1 MMRLLSLAILLLCSP
16 IVKAELTV
24 EEKTKIVE
32 GIYKKVYSASEAKGI
47 APTLKFDSY
56 KARQIAYMMK
66 DRDGKPMIGFESKAF
81 DVCAE
86 FGDRRDDAIALLL
99 GHEISHHIMH
109 HHWGKEF
116 RSAYS
121 IGELEQEIKTL
132 DKGNALKFET
142 QADENGGIL
151 CFMAGY
157 NTSGL
162 AEELLR
168 KLYKAYEIK
177 ESSKYPSLEERVTIA
192 KTQDSL
198 VSTYIKIFETANYA
212 MMTQEYDL
220 AVECY
225 DYVITKFQSRE
236 IYNNYGVAL
245 YLQGVSMADPD
256 DIKYIYPIE
265 IDLSSIKNSKGS
277 KGMGDDITAI
287 FEKAIE
293 MFGHAIDRD
302 KKYYTASLN
311 TACVYSVLQNFRKA
325 KFFAEEVIYEADKEK
340 DKYTI
345 LNAKLII
352 ALVNDLD
359 ENGSK
364 EKAIS
369 MLDELIEQG
378 HLLAEVNKQIM
389 EDEDLNEI
397 EFANLPLKWMDGA
410 TKDVNAGNPYPK
422 KEKLTGVS
430 RYSISALQTEISTKQ
445 EEHLKFGRSGEIL
458 IGNFEDSRLYFIP
471 GDKFWLYHA
480 TKPNYKGKTEL
491 GITLGADKKDVLSK
505 YGAPESVNTT
515 RQGMILSYPKSR
527 LMFLLDHSDKVSQW
541 VVWRDDL

>member
-1 MMRLLSLAILLLCSP
+1 MNKLIGFLFIS
-16 IVKAELTV
+16 IVSFNVCAELTV
-24 EEKTKIVE
+24 PEKTKIVE
-32 GIYKKVYSASEAKGI
+32 EIYKKVYAASEAKGI
-47 APTLKFDSY
+47 APSLKFDTY

-66 DRDGKPMIGFESKAF
+66 DRDGKPMIGFEAKAF
-81 DVCAE
+81 EVCE
-86 FGDRRDDAIALLL
+86 KFGDRRDDAIALLL

-116 RSAYS
+116 RSSYS
-121 IGELEQEIKTL
+121 IGELEQEIKDL

-162 AEELLR
+162 AEELL
-168 KLYKAYEIK
+168 KELYAAYEIK
-177 ESSKYPSLEERVTIA
+177 DSPKYPSLDERITIA

-212 MMTQEYDL
+212 MLTQEYDL

-245 YLQGVSMADPD
+245 YLKGVTMSDQE

-265 IDLSSIKNSKGS
+265 IDLGSLKNSKGS
-277 KGMGDDITAI
+277 KGMGDDVKGVFEQAI
-287 FEKAIE
+287 KMFE
-293 MFGHAIDRD
+293 HAVERD
-302 KKYYTASLN
+302 KKYYTATLN
-311 TACVYSVLQNFRKA
+311 IACVYSVLSDYRKA
-325 KFFAEEVIYEADKEK
+325 KFYAEEVIYDADKNEEKYTIRNARMVLAIVNDMDENGDKEK
-340 DKYTI
+340 AT
-345 LNAKLII
+345 
-352 ALVNDLD
+352 
-359 ENGSK
+359 
-364 EKAIS
+364 AIF
-369 MLDELIEQG
+369 DELIEQG

-389 EDEDLNEI
+389 NNEDLDEI

-410 TKDVNAGNPYPK
+410 TASFSAGNQYPK
-422 KEKLTGVS
+422 REKITGVS
-430 RYSISALQTEISTKQ
+430 RYSVSVLQTEISSDI

-458 IGNFEDSRLYFIP
+458 VANFDDSRLYFIP

-480 TKPNYKGKTEL
+480 TKDNYKGATEL
-491 GITLGADKKDVLSK
+491 GIKIGATKDEVLK
-505 YGAPESVNTT
+505 LYGAPRCVNTT
-515 RQGMILSYPKSR
+515 RQGMILSFPENR
-527 LMFLLDHSDKVSQW
+527 IMFLIDNNNVLSQW